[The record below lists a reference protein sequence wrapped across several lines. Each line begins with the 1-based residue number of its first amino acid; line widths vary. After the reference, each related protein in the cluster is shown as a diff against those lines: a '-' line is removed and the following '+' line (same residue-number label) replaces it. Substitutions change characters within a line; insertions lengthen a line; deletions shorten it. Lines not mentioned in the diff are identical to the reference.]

1 MTSTLPLDHQLSLY
15 DKTVSTDSGQYF
27 CHERPFAAAL
37 LGNKVRHLPSGK
49 DTLEAIHQALV
60 NAEKFIWIA
69 DWQMAFDVELVDRG
83 SNEHKGRLIDVFR
96 RIIETKAVNIRVL
109 LYESPLDAMPP
120 YTYDGM
126 VSKKI
131 NAINRPS
138 NKGNIRVALQP
149 ATSGTGFSHHQKFVL
164 VDGRVAFLG
173 GIDLSYGRYS
183 TPEFDVVIDPQR
195 YVLNEMYSPCQPK
208 RRGMSARESELVKQG
223 FAAPYGK
230 TLVEEGCQPRMPWQD
245 VHIQLEGPSVVD
257 VHRNFA
263 RRWNLWASGVGGE
276 RIDKRWLAQIGAENL
291 LKSAR
296 GNKAGGA
303 IVQIVRS
310 VSARHLSGELQVA
323 QPGRP
328 DDLDLETAAVAT
340 VWEAALKE
348 NQGLPQDNIL
358 QAMVNCIRS
367 ADNYIYIETQFFISQ
382 FGQDRVGAGPKSS
395 AEAGITNTVV
405 PVLAERIA
413 FHITAGTNFHV
424 YLVIPVHP
432 EGPLDDDSV
441 WKQHWMALA
450 SISHGSESLINRIKR
465 SLTSRNRSED
475 DWSRYLTVLNMR
487 NYGVAVQYAR
497 DSHTFDEDF
506 SREIGRYVITEQIYV
521 HSKIMIVD
529 DAVAIVGTANLNERS
544 LSGTGDT
551 EIAAVIVD
559 TEDVRYEDLG
569 NPGFKVHTRKF
580 ARELRKQLWKKHF
593 GFSIQADRYFDSTAR
608 VPPSFAPV
616 SIPEHPPRLQATEE
630 RINTGLDNYN
640 KIPGVKPVAAISW
653 QQLLDRPAHPDT
665 VAAIQALA
673 LVGRKAYESVFT
685 HIPRNDFNKFA
696 DGLSSFTQPYA
707 CAIGS
712 GTTAERLKAEAL
724 FDRNRR
730 RSLDASS
737 SARSAQTRD
746 SLDKFHEQQVREIER
761 GTYGVV
767 PAALGKDFMT
777 RTLAPQQFRS
787 GSARVSEQTAP
798 SARDRYVTYEGGSVH
813 DIKKTT
819 DYLKQTVVGF
829 WTLAPLDWGKT
840 VTPVHFDTVW
850 RRIQISR
857 NEPVPNASAAFS

>member
-1 MTSTLPLDHQLSLY
+1 MTSTLPIDHQLSLY

-27 CHERPFAAAL
+27 CQERPFAAAL
-37 LGNKVRHLPSGK
+37 LGNKVKHLPSGK

-83 SNEHKGRLIDVFR
+83 SNEHRGRLIDVFKK
-96 RIIETKAVNIRVL
+96 IIETKAVNIRVL
-109 LYESPLDAMPP
+109 LYESPFDAMPP

-149 ATSGTGFSHHQKFVL
+149 TTSSTGFSHHQKFVL

-208 RRGMSARESELVKQG
+208 RRGMSVRESELVKQG

-245 VHIQLEGPSVVD
+245 VHIQFEGPSVVD

-263 RRWNLWASGVGGE
+263 RRWNLWASSVGGE

-310 VSARHLSGELQVA
+310 VSARHLRGELQVA

-382 FGQDRVGAGPKSS
+382 FGQERVSAGPKSS
-395 AEAGITNTVV
+395 TEAGITNTVV

-413 FHITAGTNFHV
+413 FHIAAGTNFHV

-432 EGPLDDDSV
+432 EGALDDDSV

-465 SLTSRNRSED
+465 SLKSRNRSED

-593 GFSIQADRYFDSTAR
+593 GFSIEPDRYFDSTAR
-608 VPPSFAPV
+608 VPPSFAP
-616 SIPEHPPRLQATEE
+616 IRILAHPPRGATTPE
-630 RINTGLDNYN
+630 GFLAAQQGGG
-640 KIPGVKPVAAISW
+640 GVPWSLILNNPCDPSV
-653 QQLLDRPAHPDT
+653 
-665 VAAIQALA
+665 VAAIQQLA
-673 LVGRKAYESVFT
+673 RQNKRAFEDVFT
-685 HIPRNDFNKFA
+685 HIPRNDFQKFA
-696 DGLSSFTQPYA
+696 EGMGSFTQPYA
-707 CAIGS
+707 CAVG
-712 GTTAERLKAEAL
+712 GTETADRLRAEE
-724 FDRNRR
+724 FIDRDRR
-730 RSLDASS
+730 KSLYGLSTKDA
-737 SARSAQTRD
+737 AQTRD
-746 SLDKFHEQQVREIER
+746 AMDALHQRRIKEIES
-761 GTYGVV
+761 GTRGVV
-767 PAALGKDFMT
+767 PAPLAPAYMT
-777 RTLAPQQFRS
+777 RTLMPHQADVSAAIS
-787 GSARVSEQTAP
+787 G
-798 SARDRYVTYEGGSVH
+798 RDVQRYVKYDGAVH
-813 DIKKTT
+813 DIKKAT
-819 DYLKQTVVGF
+819 DHFKANLTGF
-829 WTLAPLDWGKT
+829 LALAPLDWGKS
-840 VTPVHFDTVW
+840 VTPDHFDTTW
-850 RRIQISR
+850 RTIKISR
-857 NEPVPNASAAFS
+857 AEGSADGSSVG